1 MLMDIL
7 YLIIG
12 LFIGAIVAWLL
23 QNFRQKASLQVGNEK
38 SSFYANENEQLRK
51 EIGNKENLLIE
62 VSKKLASR
70 DSDYKHLSDKL
81 NEQKNE
87 IEKLQEKF
95 SFEFRNLANDILEEK
110 TKKFTEQNQIS
121 LDQILKPLNDKIKD
135 FEKKVEETYDKE
147 SQQRFSLKEEVK
159 RLAELNQLVSQEAGN
174 LTRAL
179 KGEAKTQGNWGEV
192 ILESILEKSGLTK
205 DREYFVQKSFTDE
218 EGKRFQPDVVIN
230 YPGERSIVVDSKV
243 SLTAYERFVSSA
255 TPEDQENAL
264 REHLLSIKRH
274 IDELSLKAYQS
285 IEQLN
290 TLDFVMMFMPVEP
303 AYMIAIQNDP
313 GLWNYAYDKRILLIS
328 PTNLIAALKMV
339 ESMWRQ
345 EYQNKNAE
353 EIARQSGALYD
364 KFEGLVNDLIELGKK
379 LNSTSDYYKS
389 SMNKL
394 TDGKGSLVS
403 RIENIRKLGAKTKKT
418 LPQGLTSR
426 VYEEENDNEQG

>member
-1 MLMDIL
+1 MFMDIL

>member
-1 MLMDIL
+1 M
-7 YLIIG
+7 
-12 LFIGAIVAWLL
+12 
-23 QNFRQKASLQVGNEK
+23 
-38 SSFYANENEQLRK
+38 
-51 EIGNKENLLIE
+51 
-62 VSKKLASR
+62 
-70 DSDYKHLSDKL
+70 
-81 NEQKNE
+81 
-87 IEKLQEKF
+87 
-95 SFEFRNLANDILEEK
+95 
-110 TKKFTEQNQIS
+110 
-121 LDQILKPLNDKIKD
+121 
-135 FEKKVEETYDKE
+135 
-147 SQQRFSLKEEVK
+147 
-159 RLAELNQLVSQEAGN
+159 
-174 LTRAL
+174 
-179 KGEAKTQGNWGEV
+179 
-192 ILESILEKSGLTK
+192 ESILEKSGLTK

-218 EGKRFQPDVVIN
+218 DGKRFQPDVVIH
-230 YPGERSIVVDSKV
+230 YPGDRSIVVDSKV
-243 SLTAYERFVSSA
+243 SLTAYERYVSSA
-255 TPEDQENAL
+255 SPEDQENAL
-264 REHLLSIKRH
+264 KDHLSSVKRH
-274 IDELSLKAYQS
+274 IDELSIKAYQS

-364 KFEGLVNDLIELGKK
+364 KFEGLVADLIELGKK

-418 LPQGLTSR
+418 LPQLLTGR
-426 VYEEENDNEQG
+426 VNEDEDTEEKIS